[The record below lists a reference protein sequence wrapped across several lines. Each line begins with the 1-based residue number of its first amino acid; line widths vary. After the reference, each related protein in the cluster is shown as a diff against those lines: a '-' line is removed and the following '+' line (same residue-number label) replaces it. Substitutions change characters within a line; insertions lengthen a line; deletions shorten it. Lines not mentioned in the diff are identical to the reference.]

1 MKKLTSLS
9 ISIILLCC
17 SINTYAG
24 EFTFIANDNKST
36 TKICL
41 AAVTDNTDVMI
52 SKLRMLSQRG
62 TALSF
67 RSFVNTI
74 QCNNQYI
81 GNFAK
86 TYNAQ
91 NTFDYLDKYTNK
103 WNKSRQSNITIR
115 DFAKAQGNSMDQDI
129 VVLVASN

>member
-1 MKKLTSLS
+1 MKTFTLLTLVSL
-9 ISIILLCC
+9 CF
-17 SINTYAG
+17 SINAYAG
-24 EFTFIANDNKST
+24 EITFVAQDNKNT

-41 AAVTDNTDVMI
+41 SAVTDNTEVMI

-86 TYNAQ
+86 TYGAQ
-91 NTFDYLDKYTNK
+91 STFEYLDKYTNK
-103 WNKSRQSNITIR
+103 WNKNRQSNITIS
-115 DFAKAQGNSMDQDI
+115 DIAKAQGNSMDQDI